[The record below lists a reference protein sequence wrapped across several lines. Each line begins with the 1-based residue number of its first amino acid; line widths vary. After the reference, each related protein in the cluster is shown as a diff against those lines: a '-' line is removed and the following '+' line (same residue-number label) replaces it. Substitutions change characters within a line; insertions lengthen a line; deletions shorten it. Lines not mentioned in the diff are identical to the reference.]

1 MQRGSYANVQETCYA
16 NDCGA
21 VQFKKV
27 QNYSCKSFVSEI
39 CYWRRKLPW
48 LRQGWICRNGSK
60 LNFMLARWRSI
71 KRRHKVAA
79 LSFVFLS
86 KISLFITFFKNYHI
100 HKNNFHD
107 ESETT
112 RRNRSSI
119 LREPIKRFV
128 CVTFLSLGRS
138 ISWLHFV
145 PKKQVSPPA
154 AGEVV
159 WRSWVEQ
166 GLIYHEVC
174 NLFLY
179 CTVKFV
185 WFWNGW
191 SSD

>member
-1 MQRGSYANVQETCYA
+1 
-16 NDCGA
+16 
-21 VQFKKV
+21 
-27 QNYSCKSFVSEI
+27 
-39 CYWRRKLPW
+39 
-48 LRQGWICRNGSK
+48 
-60 LNFMLARWRSI
+60 MLARRRSI
-71 KRRHKVAA
+71 KRRHKFAA
-79 LSFVFLS
+79 LSFAFLS

-138 ISWLHFV
+138 NWLQFG

-191 SSD
+191 SSDKLSTVKRLISSYKPPDVCDRCAKGNCSNIISVCEATLYSELFYYFNVSF